1 MEVFMRNLPIDLD
14 EDGLKT
20 QLEPFM
26 KRLHIVNF
34 ICEKPKKKSIGNV
47 TFLSR
52 RDGERFLEIHGQR
65 SAETLFRSYAPAPVK
80 SNLTLTGAN
89 VFCTLSKRQPQ
100 EFTIKRLAHAVQE
113 RANPQYTIEEDSSAV
128 LFSLSGFSC
137 GYYTFISEQ
146 LGYVPEVE
154 WSNRGTV
161 KFTKR
166 NVVVN
171 VDSDQLIRIPL
182 NSIVELV
189 WSSDGLLTLTL
200 STVPLFFEATNGI
213 IPVLSSMLRLTLDE
227 RNVNVNRSR
236 ESTRT
241 RMCALRKEHAELA
254 GQCLVYQFNVST
266 SALGHKIEELKQRE
280 IVVTQ
285 YDVTIPRALILKTA
299 GFTHQ
304 MGSLKVELAKYT
316 MDRSV
321 PFELLFHIQA
331 LAYNAYLLPSTALEL
346 ARHLQRETTVRR
358 SKGLSPV
365 SADAMKKLFD
375 TIDWPSPYGDPA
387 EFEVSYLLQAIKEN
401 EEEVKQGLFHGD
413 RVFSPS
419 QNVARICR
427 VTVTP
432 SRITLHGPEMEPNN
446 RILRKFP
453 NHHEY
458 FIRVQFCDENG
469 QDLHFSPQV
478 SNAIVFARY
487 KDVLKRG
494 IEIAGRTYTFLGFSH
509 SSLRAYSAWVCCS
522 FTRHSCPKLTKSL

>member
-1 MEVFMRNLPIDLD
+1 M
-14 EDGLKT
+14 
-20 QLEPFM
+20 
-26 KRLHIVNF
+26 
-34 ICEKPKKKSIGNV
+34 

-65 SAETLFRSYAPAPVK
+65 SAETPFRSYAPAPAK
-80 SNLTLTGAN
+80 SNLKLAGTD

-100 EFTIKRLAHAVQE
+100 EFTIKTLSHAMQE
-113 RANPQYTIEEDSSAV
+113 RANPQYTVEEDSSAV
-128 LFSLSGFSC
+128 LFFLSGFSC
-137 GYYTFISEQ
+137 GYYTFVSEQ
-146 LGYVPEVE
+146 LGYVPEIE
-154 WSNRGTV
+154 WGNRGTV

-171 VDSDQLIRIPL
+171 LDNDQLIRIPL

-189 WSSDGLLTLTL
+189 WFSDGLLTLTL

-213 IPVLSSMLRLTLDE
+213 DFVLSVMSSLALDQGNM
-227 RNVNVNRSR
+227 RSNRSR

-241 RMCALRKEHAELA
+241 RIRSLGKGHAEVV

-285 YDVTIPRALILKTA
+285 YDVTIPRALLPNTA

-346 ARHLQRETTVRR
+346 ARQLRREITVRR

-365 SADAMKKLFD
+365 SADATKKLFD

-387 EFEVSYLLQAIKEN
+387 EFEASYLLQAVKQN
-401 EEEVKQGLFHGD
+401 EEEVKKGLFHGD
-413 RVFSPS
+413 RVFIPS

-478 SNAIVFARY
+478 NNAKVFARY

-509 SSLRAYSAWVCCS
+509 SSLRAYSVWVCY
-522 FTRHSCPKLTKSL
+522 LSLATGASS

>member
-1 MEVFMRNLPIDLD
+1 MEVFMRNLPIDLT
-14 EDGLKT
+14 EDGLYT

-26 KRLHIVNF
+26 KRLHIVDF
-34 ICEKPKKKSIGNV
+34 LCEKPKKKSIGNV
-47 TFLSR
+47 TFLNR

-65 SAETLFRSYAPAPVK
+65 SAQTPFRPYAPAPAK
-80 SNLTLTGAN
+80 SNLRLTGN
-89 VFCTLSKRQPQ
+89 DIFCTLSKRQPQ
-100 EFTIKRLAHAVQE
+100 EFTIKTLAHAVQE
-113 RANPQYTIEEDSSAV
+113 RANSQYTIEEESSAV
-128 LFSLSGFSC
+128 LFSLSSFSC
-137 GYYTFISEQ
+137 GYYTFINGQ

-154 WSNRGTV
+154 WNNRGTV

-171 VDSDQLIRIPL
+171 VDSGQLVRIPL

-189 WSSDGLLTLTL
+189 WFSNGLLTLTL

-213 IPVLSSMLRLTLDE
+213 HTLLSAVLSLALDQGD
-227 RNVNVNRSR
+227 VNGNRPR

-241 RMCALRKEHAELA
+241 RICSLGKEHAELA
-254 GQCLVYQFNVST
+254 GQCLVYQFNVSP
-266 SALGHKIEELKQRE
+266 SALGQKIEELKQRE

-285 YDVTIPRALILKTA
+285 YDVTVPRALLFNTA

-304 MGSLKVELAKYT
+304 MRSLKVELAKYT
-316 MDRSV
+316 TDRSV

-346 ARHLQRETTVRR
+346 ARKLRQEIKVRR
-358 SKGLSPV
+358 SKWLSAV
-365 SADAMKKLFD
+365 SPDAMKKLFD

-387 EFEVSYLLQAIKEN
+387 EFEVGYLLQAIKQN

-413 RVFSPS
+413 RVFSPN
-419 QNVARICR
+419 QNLARIFR

-478 SNAIVFARY
+478 DNANAFARY
-487 KDVLKRG
+487 KHVLKRG
-494 IEIAGRTYTFLGFSH
+494 IEIAGRTYSFLGFSH
-509 SSLRAYSAWVCCS
+509 SSLRAYSVWVC
-522 FTRHSCPKLTKSL
+522 

>member
-1 MEVFMRNLPIDLD
+1 MEVFMRNLPIDLN

-26 KRLHIVNF
+26 NRLNIVDF
-34 ICEKPKKKSIGNV
+34 ICEKPKRKSIGNV

-65 SAETLFRSYAPAPVK
+65 SAETPFRSYAPAPAK
-80 SNLTLTGAN
+80 SNLKLTGAD

-100 EFTIKRLAHAVQE
+100 EFTIKTLSHAAQE

-128 LFSLSGFSC
+128 LFFLSSFSC
-137 GYYTFISEQ
+137 GYYTFISEH

-154 WSNRGTV
+154 WSNHGTV

-171 VDSDQLIRIPL
+171 LDSGQLIRIPL

-189 WSSDGLLTLTL
+189 WFSNGLLTLTL

-213 IPVLSSMLRLTLDE
+213 DSVLSAMLSLALDQG
-227 RNVNVNRSR
+227 NVNVNRSR
-236 ESTRT
+236 GSTRT
-241 RMCALRKEHAELA
+241 RMCALGKEHAELA

-285 YDVTIPRALILKTA
+285 YDVTIPRALLFNTA

-321 PFELLFHIQA
+321 PFELLFHVQA
-331 LAYNAYLLPSTALEL
+331 LAYNAYFLPSTALEL
-346 ARHLQRETTVRR
+346 ARQLRQETTVRR

-365 SADAMKKLFD
+365 SADAMKKIFD

-387 EFEVSYLLQAIKEN
+387 EFEVSYLLQAIKQN
-401 EEEVKQGLFHGD
+401 DEEVKQGLFYGD
-413 RVFSPS
+413 RAFSPS

-427 VTVTP
+427 VAVTP

-478 SNAIVFARY
+478 NNANIFARH
-487 KDVLKRG
+487 KNVLKRG

-509 SSLRAYSAWVCCS
+509 SSLRAYSVWVCCFLLATGAS
-522 FTRHSCPKLTKSL
+522 S